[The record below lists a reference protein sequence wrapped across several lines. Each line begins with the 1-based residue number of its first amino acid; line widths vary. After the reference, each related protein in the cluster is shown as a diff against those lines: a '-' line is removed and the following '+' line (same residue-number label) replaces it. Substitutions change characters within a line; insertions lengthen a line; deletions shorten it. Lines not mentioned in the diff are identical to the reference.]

1 MLRRALILAPAALL
15 LAPAAAV
22 AGHGEGEEKKKGGG
36 LQFIQI
42 QTVAVNF
49 VRRDGRMGVMTVESG
64 IDVPD
69 EKLRVL
75 ASQSQPRLRAAYNAF
90 LSTYSPSLRG
100 AVAPNADY
108 IARELQRQTDIV
120 LGRPGAKLLLGTIL
134 MN

>member
-1 MLRRALILAPAALL
+1 MLRRRLILASAAFA
-15 LAPAAAV
+15 LAPTFAH

-42 QTVAVNF
+42 QTMAVNF
-49 VRRDGRMGVMTVESG
+49 VRRDGRMGVMTVETG

-69 EKLRVL
+69 EKLRTL
-75 ASQSQPRLRAAYNAF
+75 ANQSQPRLRGAFNAF
-90 LSTYSPSLRG
+90 LQTYTPSLRG
-100 AVAPNADY
+100 GMAPNADY
-108 IARELQRQTDIV
+108 IAKELQRQTDIV